1 MSRCLPLVTWDARE
15 DLCRVMPPD
24 TRHGTPWVSRPLT
37 CHRDGRACTY
47 WCTHHRLSGGEVMCG
62 DSRAALGVLDVET
75 ADAALVAALTAGTD
89 RDEYRAA
96 TDADRKRRE

>member
-1 MSRCLPLVTWDARE
+1 
-15 DLCRVMPPD
+15 
-24 TRHGTPWVSRPLT
+24 
-37 CHRDGRACTY
+37 
-47 WCTHHRLSGGEVMCG
+47 MCG

-96 TDADRKRRE
+96 TDEARKRRE

>member
-1 MSRCLPLVTWDARE
+1 
-15 DLCRVMPPD
+15 MPPD